1 VIDLHC
7 HLLPGIDDGPRT
19 VEESVALARAQ
30 IAAGVATVAVT
41 PHVVWDLPDNDAALI
56 TRLTGELRERLGA
69 DRVALEIATGAE
81 VAVTRAAELDDEE
94 LGGLRLGGGA
104 WLLLECPLSPAAVG
118 FEHVVRRIAA
128 RGHRIVLAHPERAPT
143 LHRDPEI
150 LRALLAEGMLCQVT
164 AGSLR
169 GDFGRT
175 VREFTIGLFADGLVD
190 TLASDA
196 HDVARRPPG
205 LRDALA
211 ALEPDLPGLGEQARW
226 LTHDVPA
233 AILLGGEPPERPVP
247 PPQRR
252 RRGGLGGLLRRGARS
267 R

>member
-7 HLLPGIDDGPRT
+7 HLLPGIDDGPRS
-19 VEESVALARAQ
+19 VEESVALARAHV
-30 IAAGVATVAVT
+30 AAGVTTVAAT
-41 PHVVWDLPDNDAALI
+41 PHVVWDLPANDAALI
-56 TRLTGELRERLGA
+56 ARVTADLRERLRA
-69 DRVALEIATGAE
+69 EDVALEVATGAE
-81 VAVTRAAELDDEE
+81 VAVTRAAELDDDE
-94 LGGLRLGGGA
+94 LTGLRLGGGP

-118 FEHVVRRIAA
+118 FDHLARRIAD
-128 RGHRIVLAHPERAPT
+128 RGHRVVLAHPERAPVV
-143 LHRDPEI
+143 HRDPDV
-150 LRALLAEGMLCQVT
+150 LRALLGEGMLCQVT

-175 VREFTIGLFADGLVD
+175 VREFTLDLFAEGLVH

-196 HDVARRPPG
+196 HDAVRRPPG

-211 ALEPDLPGLGEQARW
+211 GLEAELPGLGEQERW

-233 AILLGGEPPERPVP
+233 AILLGGEVPERPVP

-252 RRGGLGGLLRRGARS
+252 RRGGLGGRLRRGARS